1 MRRSLTAFAAGLAA
15 VSSVAAG
22 NELACGTE
30 ASAIPPFRLEFS
42 VTASRGPISLSGDG
56 LVVYRRSGNSY
67 NLQSSVTALGVLEAR
82 QNSVGTIGPQ
92 GLVPRSFTHQAGR
105 RPMRSVDIDWAAQR
119 VTFGPAGT
127 EEPTRPQLQDRLSL
141 LVQLPWIQRAD
152 PRVRGFAFPVA
163 GRTRISEYH
172 FVARDSEVVD
182 LPAGRFDTV
191 KFEREGA
198 DGKDRVEVWL
208 APKLCSLPVR
218 VRYANDEGLVVDQQ
232 LRAVRPP
239 AP

>member
-1 MRRSLTAFAAGLAA
+1 MRRSLCAFAAGLAT
-15 VSSVAAG
+15 VSPVVAG
-22 NELACGTE
+22 NELVCGT
-30 ASAIPPFRLEFS
+30 APSAIPPVRLEFS
-42 VTASRGPISLSGDG
+42 VTASRGPFSLSGDG
-56 LVVYRRSGNSY
+56 LVVYRSSGNGY
-67 NLQSSVTALGVLEAR
+67 TLHSSVTALGVLEAR

-105 RPMRSVDIDWAAQR
+105 RPTLSVDIDWAAQR

-127 EEPTRPQLQDRLSL
+127 SEPTRPRLQDRLSL
-141 LVQLPWIQRAD
+141 LVQLPWILRAE
-152 PRVRGFAFPVA
+152 PRLRSFDLPVA

-172 FVARDSEVVD
+172 FVARDNEILD

-198 DGKDRVEVWL
+198 GGKDKVEVWL

-218 VRYANDEGLVVDQQ
+218 VRYGNDDGLVVDQR
-232 LRAVRPP
+232 LRAVRPAEP
-239 AP
+239 